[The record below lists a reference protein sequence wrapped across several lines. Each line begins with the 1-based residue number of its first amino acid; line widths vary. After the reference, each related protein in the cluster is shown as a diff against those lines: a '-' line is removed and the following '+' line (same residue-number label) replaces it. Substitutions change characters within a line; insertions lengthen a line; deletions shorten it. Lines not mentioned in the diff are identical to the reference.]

1 LYLSGSFLEHKDMV
15 NRVAWIVLLTISLFG
30 GAPTAFAQ
38 TDAAESRIVREEIE
52 WLDVWVPGNSNKT
65 LPKVLLIGDSITRGY
80 YGGVESALKGKAVV
94 ARLTTSK
101 SLGDPGFLAEVNLI
115 ISQTKYDVVHFN
127 NGLHGWGYSEK
138 DYEAAFPD
146 LIAVIKKGAPGAKMI
161 WATTTPMRVPGKVD
175 YQPNTERV
183 KARNAIAKTI
193 TDKKNIPTDDLF
205 EFLSDKPEL
214 WSGDGVHLNGQGN
227 SALGKKVAEVIEP
240 LLSGAK

>member
-1 LYLSGSFLEHKDMV
+1 MDMV
-15 NRVAWIVLLTISLFG
+15 SRLAWIALVTISVAG
-30 GAPTAFAQ
+30 KAPSLIAQ
-38 TDAAESRIVREEIE
+38 NDAGEPRIIREEIE

-115 ISQTKYDVVHFN
+115 LSQTKYDVVHFN
-127 NGLHGWGYSEK
+127 NGLHGWGYTEK
-138 DYEAAFPD
+138 EYGAAFPD
-146 LIAVIKKGAPGAKMI
+146 LIAAIKKGAPGAKMI
-161 WATTTPMRVPGKVD
+161 WATTTPMRMPGKVD

-193 TDKKNIPTDDLF
+193 TDKENIPTDDLF
-205 EFLSDKPEL
+205 GFLSEKPEF

-227 SALGKKVAEVIEP
+227 SALGKKVAEVIAP
-240 LLSGAK
+240 LLLPAR